1 MILDKNYRTMKL
13 IGNEL
18 DKIGDEIYNLAQ
30 ILEDSESKRFLR
42 LSSYI
47 LMLLKIKLMIWRSKN
62 VSENTNAVQ
71 S

>member
-30 ILEDSESKRFLR
+30 ILEDSESKK
-42 LSSYI
+42 I
-47 LMLLKIKLMIWRSKN
+47 LATINLYLDVVEDKIDDLE
-62 VSENTNAVQ
+62 V
-71 S
+71 

>member
-30 ILEDSESKRFLR
+30 ILEDSESKK
-42 LSSYI
+42 I
-47 LMLLKIKLMIWRSKN
+47 LETIKLYLDVVEDKIDDLE
-62 VSENTNAVQ
+62 V
-71 S
+71 